1 MACLDVGCG
10 GGDVSLDLARLV
22 EPGGRV
28 VAMDFDE
35 VKIAIARDEARA
47 QNIVNV
53 EFRVADIDDCGISA
67 EFDLAYARFILTHLH
82 SPARAL
88 VKMREAIRPGG
99 VIVVADTD
107 LRGLFWEPDNPGLRR
122 YVELY
127 TETLKRRGGDANIGP
142 RLPGLLTCSGFENVQ
157 ISVAQWAATSGDMKL
172 LIPITMENIADAVIA
187 EGLATRAEADKL
199 VAQLY
204 EFANDPNTVL
214 SGPRVIE
221 TWGYRPAA

>member
-1 MACLDVGCG
+1 MDVGCG

-99 VIVVADTD
+99 VIVVADKAAGD
-107 LRGLFWEPDNPGLRR
+107 FDEQDA
-122 YVELY
+122 
-127 TETLKRRGGDANIGP
+127 ETL
-142 RLPGLLTCSGFENVQ
+142 L
-157 ISVAQWAATSGDMKL
+157 SVGSQAAVAARSSS
-172 LIPITMENIADAVIA
+172 VIA
-187 EGLATRAEADKL
+187 TTD
-199 VAQLY
+199 
-204 EFANDPNTVL
+204 
-214 SGPRVIE
+214 S
-221 TWGYRPAA
+221 